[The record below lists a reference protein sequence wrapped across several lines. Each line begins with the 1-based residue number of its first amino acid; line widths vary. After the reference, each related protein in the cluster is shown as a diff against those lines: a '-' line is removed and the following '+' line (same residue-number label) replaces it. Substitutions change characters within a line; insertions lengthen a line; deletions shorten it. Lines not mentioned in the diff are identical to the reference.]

1 VANAFELT
9 QRVAA
14 PADEVWAVVA
24 DSSRLPDWFAPV
36 QAVREEGER
45 RVLTMQGGALMTE
58 RILGRDDTAR
68 RYEYSVV
75 EGARTPMISHR
86 AGFEVLDLGE
96 DASEVRWWT
105 DARPADPEVDM
116 ERRLRPVMAEG
127 LEALRTLLERR

>member
-1 VANAFELT
+1 MANAFELT

-24 DSSRLPDWFAPV
+24 DSARLPDWFAPV
-36 QAVREEGER
+36 HAVREEGET
-45 RVLTMQGGALMTE
+45 RVLTMQGGARMTE
-58 RILGRDDTAR
+58 RILGRDDVAR

-96 DASEVRWWT
+96 GTSEVRWWT

-127 LEALRTLLERR
+127 LEALRTLLERA